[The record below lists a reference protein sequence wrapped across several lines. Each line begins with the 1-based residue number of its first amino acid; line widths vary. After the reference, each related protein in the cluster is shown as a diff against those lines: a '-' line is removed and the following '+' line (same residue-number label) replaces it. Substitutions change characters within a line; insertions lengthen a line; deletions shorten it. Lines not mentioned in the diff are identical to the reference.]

1 MQCVRGESQDS
12 AIVHRTAAGSG
23 GATAGPCDDEERG
36 GRSSDKLTTTV
47 RAATSTH
54 TLQAKWAQR
63 QPPTM
68 AQGAHPTLLC
78 THNGSEE
85 LSAAVRGE
93 RPPRHEELASLFNHF
108 PGRSQPEKWERLAS
122 RRRFDLPTYPH
133 CAEPMAVQYW
143 ATGRKPRRQSLSR
156 RAELKEN

>member
-1 MQCVRGESQDS
+1 MQCVRRGRESQYS
-12 AIVHRTAAGSG
+12 AIVRRTAAGSG

-36 GRSSDKLTTTV
+36 GRSSDKLTMTV

-78 THNGSEE
+78 THNGSEVE
-85 LSAAVRGE
+85 RG
-93 RPPRHEELASLFNHF
+93 RS
-108 PGRSQPEKWERLAS
+108 RSQPEKWERLAS
-122 RRRFDLPTYPH
+122 RRRFDLPTCPH
-133 CAEPMAVQYW
+133 CAESMAVQYW